1 MGMPAVERRWTADDV
16 RALTR
21 EDRAWPRYEL
31 LDGELLVTPAPRLAH
46 QVAAFELCRLLAD
59 FLQSGPLGLAM
70 MSPSDIE
77 LRAGT
82 IMQPDVFVVPANTQ
96 VAGEMMEWSDVR
108 SLLLAIEVVSP
119 SSWRNDRVLKRDF
132 YLDHGVL
139 EYWIVDL
146 DARVFECWRPS
157 QQTPALHRDRIE
169 WSPGEGAALSL
180 SVSDFFER
188 VDHQLRLV
196 R

>member
-21 EDRAWPRYEL
+21 EDTPWPRYEL
-31 LDGELLVTPAPRLAH
+31 LDGELLVTPAPRVAH
-46 QVAAFELCRLLAD
+46 QVAAVELCRLLAD
-59 FLQSGPLGLAM
+59 FLQSEPLGLAL

-77 LRAGT
+77 LRPGT
-82 IMQPDVFVVPANTQ
+82 IMQPDVFVVPANTK

-119 SSWRNDRVLKRDF
+119 SSARNDRVLKRDF
-132 YLDHGVL
+132 YLDNGVL

-146 DARVFECWRPS
+146 DARVFECWRPG
-157 QQTPALHRDRIE
+157 QQTPALHRDRVE
-169 WSPGEGAALSL
+169 WAPGAGAELSI
-180 SVSDFFER
+180 SVPDFFNR
-188 VDHQLRLV
+188 IDKQLRLI